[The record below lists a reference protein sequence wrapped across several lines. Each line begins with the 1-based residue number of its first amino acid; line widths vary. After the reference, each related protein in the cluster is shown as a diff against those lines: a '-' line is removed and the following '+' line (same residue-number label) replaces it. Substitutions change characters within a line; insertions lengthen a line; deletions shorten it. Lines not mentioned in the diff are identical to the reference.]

1 MRVLIAGSRNWV
13 DYNEIMRKMTVTLDE
28 WVSSNPSD
36 RKITFVHTASS
47 PAENMITE
55 YIGKVE
61 KLVSQKGYSIS
72 EHLFKPG
79 RGEQWQGRIS
89 IDDVS
94 KMQVDK
100 AIMFIRDSC
109 KKTQN
114 IANITSAMGIPTD
127 IVKG

>member
-1 MRVLIAGSRNWV
+1 MRVLVAGSRNWV
-13 DYNEIMRKMTVTLDE
+13 DYNEIMRKMTVVLDE
-28 WVSSNPSD
+28 WVSSNPET
-36 RKITFVHTASS
+36 RRITFVHTASS

-61 KLVSQKGYSIS
+61 KLVRQKGYSID
-72 EHLFKPG
+72 EQLIRPKY
-79 RGEQWQGRIS
+79 GEQWQGRIS
-89 IDDVS
+89 IDDIS
-94 KMQVDK
+94 NLNVDK
-100 AIMFIRDSC
+100 SIMFIRDSC